1 MRGQAMEEVID
12 DLNQRFQKL
21 VDKGRE
27 WIEDE
32 DIQEKIKHYKKQA
45 GDTIKKYP
53 VGSIAVGLLA
63 GFLFARWISHR
74 GDD

>member
-1 MRGQAMEEVID
+1 MDEVLD
-12 DLNQRFQKL
+12 DLTRRFQEL

-32 DIQEKIKHYKKQA
+32 EFRQKLDQYKKRA

-53 VGSIAVGLLA
+53 IGSIAVGLLA
-63 GFLFARWISHR
+63 GYLIARWISHS
-74 GDD
+74 DE

>member
-1 MRGQAMEEVID
+1 MEKTMDEVLD
-12 DLNQRFQKL
+12 DVTRRLQEL

-27 WIEDE
+27 WIDDE
-32 DIQEKIKHYKKQA
+32 EVQQKLEQYKKQA

-63 GFLFARWISHR
+63 GYLLARWISHS
-74 GDD
+74 DE